1 MADSSITFVFDPT
14 THGGTTIMTWANNT
28 MSISHQV
35 APSIP
40 LYFLGLCLVLFIAFF
55 AFGYFIATCRGRKTR
70 PDPLAP

>member
-1 MADSSITFVFDPT
+1 MADSSITFVFDPAM
-14 THGGTTIMTWANNT
+14 HGGTTIMTWTNNT

-40 LYFLGLCLVLFIAFF
+40 LYFWGLCLVLFIAGY
-55 AFGYFIATCRGRKTR
+55 AFGYFIAAYRRRKTR